1 MISRVPDGG
10 YQRSDGSRTVLRRL
24 MSDVCHP
31 IPAPE
36 IVNHDGPIIVS
47 SFKHA
52 LKTYRRGWSL
62 LHHVSRPMKLVR
74 TDPFA
79 CVAKHE
85 TMATRQPRNGAQPV
99 RCLGPPHLDTG
110 HPWPHRRDAHV
121 DQFRLG
127 APRSLRRPKPRHQP
141 GDDPARGLRSAVLQQ
156 STRITGIIHPLSR
169 AVTCGKAIL
178 ECGRFRLP

>member
-10 YQRSDGSRTVLRRL
+10 YQRSDGSQTVLRRL

-36 IVNHDGPIIVS
+36 IVNHDGSIIVS

-85 TMATRQPRNGAQPV
+85 TTAARQPRNGAQPV
-99 RCLGPPHLDTG
+99 RRLGPPDPR
-110 HPWPHRRDAHV
+110 HPTPA
-121 DQFRLG
+121 
-127 APRSLRRPKPRHQP
+127 APPEGRSCPSVLVVRAAIAAGPQATSSARWLSRSLP
-141 GDDPARGLRSAVLQQ
+141 
-156 STRITGIIHPLSR
+156 
-169 AVTCGKAIL
+169 
-178 ECGRFRLP
+178 